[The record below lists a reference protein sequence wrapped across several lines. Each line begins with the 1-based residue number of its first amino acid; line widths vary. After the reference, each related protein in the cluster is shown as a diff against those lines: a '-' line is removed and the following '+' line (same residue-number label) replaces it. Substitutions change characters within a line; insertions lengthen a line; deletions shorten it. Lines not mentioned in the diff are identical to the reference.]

1 MHKAKRIFKRILFC
15 FVSVVLVCCMLF
27 NMATPKAQAVAIVD
41 DLAIGITALL
51 LLAAAGV
58 VFTPKDSDGIASIG
72 NSFKSSMYQWGTSA
86 EKLDEV
92 EEWFS
97 DLTLY
102 NPGDPGDEGD
112 EDPRYQVRLAR
123 GILAGIAG
131 WIASVCFAGEIEAE
145 GEGAPEGYYYYN
157 GYLLPFIGQ
166 TSNPRQSIVMTSDGT
181 IKKCSEYYSRL
192 TVYDGYFATDGT
204 DIWSTLDNGGWVSN
218 GWSMISQ
225 EQGCFNDGA
234 KIIWASY
241 DVKYSDGTLYME
253 ATEPTKSNTDTIV
266 PSTYMGDIPGKI
278 QSGEIDEDDI
288 LLPDMLDY
296 GSIIQDGMTLEESVI
311 DTMTQLS
318 DGTLSH
324 EEFRNKTMVAEFPSF
339 IKNLPTLPGMGY
351 IYQVGDKADTF
362 TVEASGNADGSG
374 VVTYEWLDTSTLPY
388 TVLGT
393 GPSYTPDTSKPGTI
407 HLACRAI
414 NTVPC
419 SFVEGGYLIADAY
432 SWTYTITVEDT
443 VVNPPGSDT
452 ETDEDEKL
460 GIISGTLERI
470 ESLLNPDAATDAL
483 TDSSQALQGSMNEL
497 GAFEQSQLVGLQ
509 NNKHVITD
517 AFKIFGEGSTLL
529 SAFNLVT
536 YIVNGTYNSLGMYQV
551 VITLPVVLGIFLFI
565 CSRVRGFDRPRKN
578 NPGSRSSQA
587 KVSAAA
593 GGNDPKSPEV

>member
-1 MHKAKRIFKRILFC
+1 MHKAKRIFKRVFFC
-15 FVSVVLVCCMLF
+15 FMSVVLVCCMLF
-27 NMATPKAQAVAIVD
+27 NMATPKAQALMIVD

-58 VFTPKDSDGIASIG
+58 VFAPKVSEDIVAIG
-72 NSFKSSMYQWGTSA
+72 QSFKTSMYQWGTSA

-92 EEWFS
+92 EEWFT

-131 WIASVCFAGEIEAE
+131 WIASVGVAGFIE
-145 GEGAPEGYYYYN
+145 GEEEALVYN
-157 GYLLPFIGQ
+157 GVTLPPLPSCNYGYSVLATNGSTFWYIC
-166 TSNPRQSIVMTSDGT
+166 TDVPCVVTNTSDLVLYTTQRTQSRTFLLSPGSNSWNDT
-181 IKKCSEYYSRL
+181 GEYTYTSSGK
-192 TVYDGYFATDGT
+192 TVFNPATH
-204 DIWSTLDNGGWVSN
+204 I
-218 GWSMISQ
+218 
-225 EQGCFNDGA
+225 F
-234 KIIWASY
+234 
-241 DVKYSDGTLYME
+241 
-253 ATEPTKSNTDTIV
+253 KSNYDLV
-266 PSTYMGDIPGKI
+266 YRNSSEVWLVGSELVGGEVYEPSSYFGDLPDQL
-278 QSGEIDEDDI
+278 QSGEKDADDI
-288 LLPDMLDY
+288 ILPGVIDY
-296 GSIIQDGMTLEESVI
+296 GSLIQDGMTLEESVI

-318 DGTLSH
+318 NGNLSH
-324 EEFRNKTMVAEFPSF
+324 EEFLNKTMVAEFPSF

-374 VVTYEWLDTSTLPY
+374 EVTYEWLDTSTVPY

-452 ETDEDEKL
+452 GSDTEEDEKL
-460 GIISGTLERI
+460 GIISGTLDRI
-470 ESLLNPDAATDAL
+470 ESLLNPDTDTL

-497 GAFEQSQLVGLQ
+497 GAFEQSQINGLQ

>member
-1 MHKAKRIFKRILFC
+1 MHKAKRIFKRVFFC
-15 FVSVVLVCCMLF
+15 FMSVVLVCCMLF
-27 NMATPKAQAVAIVD
+27 NMATPKAQALMIVD

-58 VFTPKDSDGIASIG
+58 VFAPKVSEDIVAIG
-72 NSFKSSMYQWGTSA
+72 QSFKTSMYQWGTSA

-92 EEWFS
+92 EEWFT
-97 DLTLY
+97 DLSLY
-102 NPGDPGDEGD
+102 SPGDPGDEGD

-123 GILAGIAG
+123 GILSGIAG
-131 WIASVCFAGEIEAE
+131 WIASVCLAGEIEAE
-145 GEGAPEGYYYYN
+145 GDVAPDGSTFYN
-157 GYLLPFIGQ
+157 GVLLPTFTNESSPVYLVITGPNSMGRYYAYTSTSLISLKEGNNLYFSSQGKAYSYHPNNGNYWSGDGTVYGGKTVSFAGSLFWANKPIYFPDGKYYSFPSSTSVLTETFTPTIFIGDLPDQ
-166 TSNPRQSIVMTSDGT
+166 
-181 IKKCSEYYSRL
+181 
-192 TVYDGYFATDGT
+192 
-204 DIWSTLDNGGWVSN
+204 
-218 GWSMISQ
+218 
-225 EQGCFNDGA
+225 
-234 KIIWASY
+234 
-241 DVKYSDGTLYME
+241 
-253 ATEPTKSNTDTIV
+253 
-266 PSTYMGDIPGKI
+266 I
-278 QSGEIDEDDI
+278 QSGEKDADDI
-288 LLPDMLDY
+288 ILPGVIDY
-296 GSIIQDGMTLEESVI
+296 GSLIQDGMTLEESVI

-318 DGTLSH
+318 DGNLSH
-324 EEFRNKTMVAEFPSF
+324 EEFLNKTMVAEFPSF

-351 IYQVGDKADTF
+351 TYQVGDKADTF

-374 VVTYEWLDTSTLPY
+374 VVTYEWLDTSTVPY

-432 SWTYTITVEDT
+432 SWTYHITVEDT
-443 VVNPPGSDT
+443 VVDPPGSDT

-460 GIISGTLERI
+460 GIISGTLDRI
-470 ESLLNPDAATDAL
+470 ESLLNPDTDTL

-497 GAFEQSQLVGLQ
+497 GAFEQSQLDGLQ

-536 YIVNGTYNSLGMYQV
+536 YIVNGTYNSLGAYQV